1 MARTL
6 SVRIKNEEDYEK
18 FLKKLEQEKGTSD
31 RQVGP
36 KIEELIHNYVTQQE
50 NGTIDKAKYENL
62 EHTLTQLQEK
72 YDNLENK
79 KEQLEKQNTITDSK
93 DQQKEEFILKL
104 QQENQK
110 LQQEREIY
118 KSDAQAAK
126 ARYETLDEQNTRLT
140 TTIDQLNQELE
151 KQRKDNTTI
160 RNDYKHG
167 QEIIEKLHRDNN
179 EVEQENKKLN
189 VVFAKIT
196 SMSLMQRIL
205 GKYPKEIKEL
215 NEGKY

>member
-50 NGTIDKAKYENL
+50 NDTIDKAKYENL

-140 TTIDQLNQELE
+140 TTIDQLNQ
-151 KQRKDNTTI
+151 
-160 RNDYKHG
+160 
-167 QEIIEKLHRDNN
+167 
-179 EVEQENKKLN
+179 
-189 VVFAKIT
+189 
-196 SMSLMQRIL
+196 
-205 GKYPKEIKEL
+205 
-215 NEGKY
+215 